1 MYEQSPFTGPLARCS
16 IPRGPCPRSRSLRS
30 RERWESA
37 VPRGRYRSPIDES
50 DRFPSAIAVSGFIDL
65 SDRYDISLMI
75 DESD

>member
-37 VPRGRYRSPIDES
+37 VPRDRNRSPIDES
-50 DRFPSAIAVSGFIDL
+50 DRFPSAIAVIRRIHRLIGSVRYQLD
-65 SDRYDISLMI
+65 DR
-75 DESD
+75 